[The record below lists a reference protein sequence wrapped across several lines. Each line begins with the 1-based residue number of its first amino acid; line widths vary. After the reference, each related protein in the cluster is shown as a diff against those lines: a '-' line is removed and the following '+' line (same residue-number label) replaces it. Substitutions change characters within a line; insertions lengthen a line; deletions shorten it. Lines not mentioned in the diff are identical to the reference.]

1 MTEKELFVSAFMQAE
16 QILNAPY
23 LKNSDFNFEFS
34 DKFES
39 KMQSLISK
47 ERRIKFSTRRKI
59 SKSLLAA
66 VIAAVIMLTG
76 TMSVSASRRKLI
88 DFVETLTPGFLSIDI
103 AKDSQLDD
111 ETIKTEYTLKT
122 VPNGFKIV
130 QYDKNDYGVFC
141 VWKNESGEKIV
152 FSQDPISTSV
162 SMDNEHIFER
172 TLVNGNKA
180 YFHGENENLFIT
192 WNDGSYWFSIAA
204 TSTDKETLLDYAKNI
219 IEKM

>member
-23 LKNSDFNFEFS
+23 LENSDFGFEFS

-47 ERRIKFSTRRKI
+47 ERRIKFSTRLKI

-66 VIAAVIMLTG
+66 VIAIIIMLTG
-76 TMSVSASRRKLI
+76 TLSVSASRRKLI
-88 DFVETLTPGFLSIDI
+88 DFVETLFPGYVSIDLT
-103 AKDSQLDD
+103 KDSQLND

-122 VPNGFKIV
+122 VPDGFKII

-141 VWKNESGEKIV
+141 VWKNECGEKIV

-172 TLVNGNKA
+172 TFVNGNKA
-180 YFHGENENLFIT
+180 YFHGEDENLYIT
-192 WNDGSYWFSIAA
+192 WNDGTYWFDIGADSI
-204 TSTDKETLLDYAKNI
+204 DRETLIAYAENI

>member
-23 LKNSDFNFEFS
+23 LENSDFGFEFS

-76 TMSVSASRRKLI
+76 TLSVSASRRKLI

-103 AKDSQLDD
+103 AKDSQPGN
-111 ETIKTEYTLKT
+111 EIIKNEYTLKD
-122 VPNGFKIV
+122 VPDGFKIV

-172 TLVNGNKA
+172 TLVNGNNA
-180 YFHGENENLFIT
+180 YFHGEDGNLFIT
-192 WNDGSYWFSIAA
+192 WNDGTYWFSIAA

>member
-1 MTEKELFVSAFMQAE
+1 MTNKELFVNAFIEAE
-16 QILNAPY
+16 KIKYAGY
-23 LKNSDFNFEFS
+23 LDKSFFTFEFS
-34 DKFES
+34 PKFEKKMS
-39 KMQSLISK
+39 KLVSK
-47 ERRIKFSTRRKI
+47 EHLIKFSTRRKI
-59 SKSLLAA
+59 SKSL
-66 VIAAVIMLTG
+66 IAAVVAIIVMFTG
-76 TMSVSASRRKLI
+76 LMSVSASRRRII
-88 DFVETLTPGFLSIDI
+88 DFVETLFPGYVSIDLT
-103 AKDSQLDD
+103 KDSQLDD

-122 VPNGFKIV
+122 VPDGFKIV

-180 YFHGENENLFIT
+180 YFHGEDSNLFIT
-192 WNDGSYWFSIAA
+192 WNDGTYWFSIAA

-219 IEKM
+219 IEKL

>member
-23 LKNSDFNFEFS
+23 LENSDFGFDFS

-76 TMSVSASRRKLI
+76 TLSVSASRRKLI
-88 DFVETLTPGFLSIDI
+88 DFVETVFSDYISVEPS
-103 AKDSQLDD
+103 KDSEIKIYNIETPYNLGYVPDGFTLWNYEQD
-111 ETIKTEYTLKT
+111 EIGVTATWT
-122 VPNGFKIV
+122 NGKGDEIV
-130 QYDKNDYGVFC
+130 FMQDILNGVF
-141 VWKNESGEKIV
+141 I
-152 FSQDPISTSV
+152 
-162 SMDNEHIFER
+162 MDNEHEYQEIK
-172 TLVNGNKA
+172 LNGYKA
-180 YFHGENENLFIT
+180 YVYGDDLNGYISWT
-192 WNDGSYWFSIAA
+192 DGSYWFRIH
-204 TSTDKETLLDYAKNI
+204 TSGKYKSYLVPMAKNI
-219 IEKM
+219 CKKM